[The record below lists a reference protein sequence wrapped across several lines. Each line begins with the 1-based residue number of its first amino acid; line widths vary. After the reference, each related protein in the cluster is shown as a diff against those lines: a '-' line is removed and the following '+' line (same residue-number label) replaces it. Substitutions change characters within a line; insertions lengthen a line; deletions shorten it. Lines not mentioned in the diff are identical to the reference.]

1 MSKPVKIIGI
11 SNKRGMV
18 LPSVL
23 WITMLTIVIA
33 TNYASAV
40 HLNTRAV
47 DNIKTATLLKY
58 DSISGVY
65 LALERLLAGGSS
77 NNMKYAIAMNNNRVE
92 IEIRPENMKTSLN
105 EADAR
110 KLRATFIG
118 AGINPDIAETL
129 ADRVIDWRDPDH
141 FAQLNG
147 MEDNGYFSNGKNYGA
162 KDKGFEDLVELLL
175 IADIDAALFRRL
187 SEYFTIYGKGARKI
201 YTLTSRAS
209 NPAGDKAY
217 VVEAVVQLT
226 RESGHPYRVLK
237 WQYNPG

>member
-23 WITMLTIVIA
+23 WITILTIVIA

-77 NNMKYAIAMNNNRVE
+77 NNVKYAIAMNNNRVE

-110 KLRATFIG
+110 KLRATFID

-141 FAQLNG
+141 SAQPNG

-226 RESGHPYRVLK
+226 RESSHPYRVLK

>member
-1 MSKPVKIIGI
+1 MPELTRTIGI
-11 SNKRGMV
+11 KNNRGMV

-40 HLNTRAV
+40 HLNANAV
-47 DNIKTATLLKY
+47 ENIKTATLLKY

-77 NNMKYAIAMNNNRVE
+77 NNMKYDISVNNNHVE

-110 KLRATFIG
+110 RLRAAFID
-118 AGINPDIAETL
+118 AGINPDNAETL
-129 ADRVIDWRDPDH
+129 ADRVVDWRDPDH
-141 FAQLNG
+141 SAQLNG
-147 MEDNGYFSNGKNYGA
+147 MEDNGYISSGKIYGA
-162 KDKGFEDLVELLL
+162 KDKDFEDLVELLL

-187 SEYFTIYGKGARKI
+187 SDHFTIYGKGAGKI
-201 YTLTSRAS
+201 FTLTSRAS
-209 NPAGDKAY
+209 NTAGDKAY

-226 RESGHPYRVLK
+226 YQSSHPYRVLK

>member
-1 MSKPVKIIGI
+1 MPELVKTI
-11 SNKRGMV
+11 SINNNRGMV

-23 WITMLTIVIA
+23 WITMLMMVIA

-77 NNMKYAIAMNNNRVE
+77 NNMKYVISVNNNRVE

-105 EADAR
+105 QADAR

-141 FAQLNG
+141 SAQLNG

-187 SEYFTIYGKGARKI
+187 SEYFTIYGRGAGKI
-201 YTLTSRAS
+201 FTLTSRAS

-226 RESGHPYRVLK
+226 YQSNHPYRVLK

>member
-77 NNMKYAIAMNNNRVE
+77 NNVKYAIAMNNNRVE

-141 FAQLNG
+141 SAQPNG

-162 KDKGFEDLVELLL
+162 KDKSFEDLVELLL

-226 RESGHPYRVLK
+226 RESSHPYRVLK

>member
-1 MSKPVKIIGI
+1 MPELVKTI
-11 SNKRGMV
+11 SINNNRGMV

-23 WITMLTIVIA
+23 WITMLTMVIA

-77 NNMKYAIAMNNNRVE
+77 NNMKYVISVNNNRVE

-105 EADAR
+105 QADAR

-118 AGINPDIAETL
+118 AGMNPDIAETL

-141 FAQLNG
+141 SAQLNG

-187 SEYFTIYGKGARKI
+187 SEYFTIYGKGTEKI
-201 YTLTSRAS
+201 FTLTSRAS
-209 NPAGDKAY
+209 NPAGDRAY
-217 VVEAVVQLT
+217 VAEAVVQLT
-226 RESGHPYRVLK
+226 YRSNHPYRVLK

>member
-23 WITMLTIVIA
+23 WITILTIVIA

-77 NNMKYAIAMNNNRVE
+77 NNVKYAIAMNNNRVA

-141 FAQLNG
+141 SAQPNG

-162 KDKGFEDLVELLL
+162 KDKSFEDLVELLL

-226 RESGHPYRVLK
+226 RESSHPYRVLK

>member
-23 WITMLTIVIA
+23 WITILTIVIA

-77 NNMKYAIAMNNNRVE
+77 NNVKYAIAMNNNRVE

-141 FAQLNG
+141 SAQPNG

-162 KDKGFEDLVELLL
+162 KDKSFEDLVELLL

-226 RESGHPYRVLK
+226 RESSHPYRVLK

>member
-1 MSKPVKIIGI
+1 MPELVKTI
-11 SNKRGMV
+11 SINNNRGMV

-23 WITMLTIVIA
+23 WITMLMMVIA

-58 DSISGVY
+58 DSVSGVY

-77 NNMKYAIAMNNNRVE
+77 NNMKYVISVNNNRVE
-92 IEIRPENMKTSLN
+92 IEIRPEYMKTSLN
-105 EADAR
+105 QADAR
-110 KLRATFIG
+110 ELRATFID

-141 FAQLNG
+141 SAQLNG
-147 MEDNGYFSNGKNYGA
+147 MEDNGYFSKGKNYGA

-187 SEYFTIYGKGARKI
+187 SKYFTIYGKGAGKI
-201 YTLTSRAS
+201 FTLTSRTS

-217 VVEAVVQLT
+217 VTEAVVQLT
-226 RESGHPYRVLK
+226 YQSNHPYRVLK

>member
-23 WITMLTIVIA
+23 WITILTIVIA

-77 NNMKYAIAMNNNRVE
+77 NNVKYAIAMNNNRVE

-141 FAQLNG
+141 SAQPNG

-226 RESGHPYRVLK
+226 RESSHPYRVLK

>member
-1 MSKPVKIIGI
+1 MPKLPGTNSI
-11 SNKRGMV
+11 NNNRGMV

-23 WITMLTIVIA
+23 WITMLTMVIA

-40 HLNTRAV
+40 HLNTKAV

-65 LALERLLAGGSS
+65 LALERLLAGGPS
-77 NNMKYAIAMNNNRVE
+77 NNMKYAISVNNNRVE

-110 KLRATFIG
+110 SLRATFLD
-118 AGINPDIAETL
+118 AGINPEMAETL

-141 FAQLNG
+141 SAQLNG

-175 IADIDAALFRRL
+175 IADIDAVLFRRL
-187 SEYFTIYGKGARKI
+187 SEYFTIYGKGAGKI
-201 YTLTSRAS
+201 FTLTSRAS

-226 RESGHPYRVLK
+226 YQSNHPYRVLK